1 MLRCITAGFIDQL
14 CKRRD
19 QGTLDCDLTE
29 GRSGTLVRESVVQSP
44 LFVASSIREV
54 SGRTG
59 GLTLL
64 GLATAVKREWIE
76 EMFPG
81 QVSRRVEHLFD
92 RTHKRVSAV
101 KVVRFR
107 DLVIHFEHQREVD
120 PIESGRCL
128 ADAYGKQYFELP
140 LFNHE
145 IKQTMARIN
154 LVCAVMP
161 ELEVPAADAAF
172 VSAFLARAFAGLTLV
187 KEAQATPLRDLF
199 LEQIGRERLE
209 WINELAPLS
218 VVWHDG
224 RKLKLLYPD
233 EPRDEDGE
241 PNSPELQVKL
251 HETFALKVHPHLC
264 EGRLPVKIW
273 LCSPDGKRI
282 DSTCDWPAFKANSY
296 PKLKKALQQKFPAFI
311 WV

>member
-1 MLRCITAGFIDQL
+1 LA
-14 CKRRD
+14 
-19 QGTLDCDLTE
+19 
-29 GRSGTLVRESVVQSP
+29 RESVVQNSP

-59 GLTLL
+59 SLTLL
-64 GLATAVKREWIE
+64 SLATAVKREWIE
-76 EMFPG
+76 EMFPD
-81 QVSRRVEHLFD
+81 QISRRVEHLFD

-101 KVVRFR
+101 KLVRFH

-120 PIESGRCL
+120 AIASGRCL
-128 ADAYGKQYFELP
+128 ADAYGKHYFELP

-145 IKQTMARIN
+145 IKQMMARIN

-161 ELEVPAADAAF
+161 ELEMPPADTAF
-172 VSAFLARAFAGLTLV
+172 VLAFLARAFAGLTLA

-199 LEQIGRERLE
+199 LEQIGRERWE
-209 WINELAPLS
+209 WINELAPQS
-218 VVWHDG
+218 VVWPDG

-233 EPRDEDGE
+233 QPRNGDGE
-241 PNSPELQVKL
+241 PNPPELQVKL
-251 HETFALKVHPHLC
+251 HESFALKVHPHLC

-273 LCSPDGKRI
+273 LCAPDGKRI
-282 DSTCDWPAFKANSY
+282 EPTLDWPAFKANRY
-296 PKLKKALQQKFPAFI
+296 PKLKSALQQKFPAFV